1 MTPMTTSRHV
11 TRRSVLAGLA
21 SVPFAAAIAQPAAAG
36 EHDRPEQWQR
46 RTIFIAGDSTA
57 APKSAAKAPETG
69 WGMALPFYLADRIT
83 VANHARN
90 GRSSKSFVDEGRLD
104 AILAAL
110 REGDVVVVQ
119 FGHNDQK
126 ADDPARYTE
135 PWSTYQEYL
144 SRYLD
149 GARERGAQPVL
160 ATPAERRRF
169 DAAGNAYSSHGEY
182 PAAMRDL
189 AQRKGVPLVD
199 VQRETLALW
208 QKLGPEETTRYF
220 LHTDDG
226 RADNTH
232 FNTPGAA
239 AVALMVARGLLETGV
254 LGHRDV
260 RRFEEVPEPSWFTWL
275 PRDPA

>member
-1 MTPMTTSRHV
+1 MTTSHHI

-21 SVPFAAAIAQPAAAG
+21 SVPLAAAAAAQAAAEPSPP
-36 EHDRPEQWQR
+36 EHPWPH

-57 APKSAAKAPETG
+57 APKSVAKAPETG

-104 AILAAL
+104 AILAEL
-110 REGDVVVVQ
+110 REGDVLVVQ

-126 ADDPARYTE
+126 TTDPVRYTE

-144 SRYLD
+144 TLYLD
-149 GARERGAQPVL
+149 GARERGALPVL

-169 DAAGNAYSSHGEY
+169 TADGTAYSSHGEY
-182 PAAMRDL
+182 PDAMRAL
-189 AQRKGVPLVD
+189 AKREDVPLVD
-199 VQRETLALW
+199 VQRETLKLW
-208 QKLGPEETTRYF
+208 QKLGPEETKRYF
-220 LHTDDG
+220 LHTED
-226 RADNTH
+226 RTDNTH

-239 AVALMVARGLLETGV
+239 AIALMVAQGLVDEGV
-254 LGHRDV
+254 LLYGDV
-260 RRFEEVPEPSWFTWL
+260 RRLEEVPEPSWFTWL
-275 PRDPA
+275 PQNPS

>member
-1 MTPMTTSRHV
+1 MTTSHHI

-21 SVPFAAAIAQPAAAG
+21 SVPLAAAIAPQAAAG
-36 EHDRPEQWQR
+36 EPDRPEHPWQG

-57 APKSAAKAPETG
+57 APKSVAKAPETG

-119 FGHNDQK
+119 FGHNDSK
-126 ADDPARYTE
+126 VDDPTRYTE

-144 SRYLD
+144 TRYLE

-182 PAAMRDL
+182 PAAMRAL
-189 AQRKGVPLVD
+189 AEREGVPLVD
-199 VQRETLALW
+199 VQRQTLALW
-208 QKLGPEETTRYF
+208 QQLGPEETKRYF

-226 RADNTH
+226 RVDNTH

-239 AVALMVARGLLETGV
+239 AVALMVARGLLEAG
-254 LGHRDV
+254 LLHHREV

-275 PRDPA
+275 PQDPA